1 MMHKPVLTAKLSTRS
16 RRTKES
22 SQPPPEIHRFAFGG
36 TWGADYHVQC
46 WCQKKHYL
54 SQLGWRVM
62 TDRLN
67 AFMAE
72 HERCEPPEVQP

>member
-1 MMHKPVLTAKLSTRS
+1 MMHKPVLAAKLSTRS
-16 RRTKES
+16 GRTKES
-22 SQPPPEIHRFAFGG
+22 SQPPTEIHRFVYGG
-36 TWGADYHVQC
+36 TWGVDWHVQC
-46 WCQKKHYL
+46 WCGKKHYA

-72 HERCEPPEVQP
+72 HERCEPPEVQA